1 MKNKLWSRGLS
12 LVLALALCAGLWFP
26 AGAETAPVDRTAR
39 YVMNTVQTPAA
50 GNIGGE
56 WAAMGLARWGGE
68 APAGWFETY
77 YQAVEAHVKETSG
90 ILHKKKYTEY

>member
-39 YVMNTVQTPAA
+39 YVMNTVQTPEA

-56 WAAMGLARWGGE
+56 WAALGLARWGGE
-68 APAGWFETY
+68 APSGWFE
-77 YQAVEAHVKETSG
+77 S
-90 ILHKKKYTEY
+90 